1 MRTGVDATTGAML
14 TGWDH
19 VVQSLGKLLTTRFNT
34 RTMRRHLGSQVPEIQ
49 DQNADP
55 LTIFNLYVAIAEA
68 INDPENG
75 EPGFN
80 LKTVELVEA
89 QRTGRFV
96 LLMEGDYFPRGHL
109 GDFSV
114 VEQRTVNYPQGGVA
128 Q

>member
-1 MRTGVDATTGAML
+1 M

-34 RTMRRHLGSQVPEIQ
+34 RTMRRHLGSNVPELQ

-55 LTIFNLYVAIAEA
+55 LTIFNLYVSIAEA
-68 INDPENG
+68 INDPDNG

-80 LKTVELVEA
+80 LKTIELVEA
-89 QRTGRFV
+89 KRTGRFV
-96 LLMEGDYFPRGHL
+96 FLMEGDYFPRGHL

-114 VEQRTVNYPQGGVA
+114 FEQRTVNYPQGGVVA
-128 Q
+128 